1 MRKQETKK
9 LTVDPN
15 FEFDEGFDANGLIAE
30 IERRETHRS
39 GPGTAARRTLEAI
52 AESARLRRELSGL
65 DDYGD

>member
-1 MRKQETKK
+1 MRKQERKAPAI
-9 LTVDPN
+9 DPN
-15 FEFDEGFDANGLIAE
+15 LEFADGFDAQRFISE

-52 AESARLRRELSGL
+52 AESARLSRELSGL